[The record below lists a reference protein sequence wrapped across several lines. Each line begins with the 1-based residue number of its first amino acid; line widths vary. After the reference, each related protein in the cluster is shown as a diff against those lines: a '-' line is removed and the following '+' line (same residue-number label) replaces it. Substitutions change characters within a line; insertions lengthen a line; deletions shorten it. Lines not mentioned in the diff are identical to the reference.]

1 MTDTNDARPY
11 LKAMMQW
18 PNPLFVPDLDAAI
31 RLGIHTLADR
41 VSQTAHEHGWWDI
54 NDDGSRNMGEM
65 IALMHSELSEALEC
79 WRNNEDYLWYRY
91 GKDAKSDNPE
101 LPAHELTIG
110 DEDSDT
116 MIPGKPEGIASEFAD
131 VIIRILDTCH
141 TLEIPIVEALLRK
154 AAYNDTRPYR
164 HGGKRA

>member
-79 WRNNEDYLWYRY
+79 WRNDEDELWYSY
-91 GKDAKSDNPE
+91 GAGIKHENHE
-101 LPAHELTIG
+101 LPAERVTIG
-110 DEDSDT
+110 DSEPGE
-116 MIPGKPEGIASEFAD
+116 MILGKPEGIASEFAD

-164 HGGKRA
+164 HEGKRA